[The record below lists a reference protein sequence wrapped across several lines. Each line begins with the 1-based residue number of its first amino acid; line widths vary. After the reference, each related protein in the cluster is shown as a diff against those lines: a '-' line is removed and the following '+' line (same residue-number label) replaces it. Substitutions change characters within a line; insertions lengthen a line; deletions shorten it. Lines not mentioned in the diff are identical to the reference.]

1 MRPASWLCQQQLS
14 QDTVWGHM
22 QVCGSAARALQSSL
36 AWDSCNPV
44 AVRTEMEYD
53 TVLGT
58 QRCGETLWW
67 WSLALHL
74 AGHAGSAA
82 DSLSLQGGRQQAAG
96 QQASADT
103 LAWTM
108 LTRMQQE
115 AGNADSVPAV
125 RVQGDMHSAAQ
136 QWSGRTMD
144 RVEPAGCCAHS
155 RRSLKSLL

>member
-58 QRCGETLWW
+58 RGAARFYGGGRLLCILPVMLVLLRTL
-67 WSLALHL
+67 SACRV
-74 AGHAGSAA
+74 AGS
-82 DSLSLQGGRQQAAG
+82 RQQA
-96 QQASADT
+96 SRP
-103 LAWTM
+103 L
-108 LTRMQQE
+108 LTHWH
-115 AGNADSVPAV
+115 GP
-125 RVQGDMHSAAQ
+125 
-136 QWSGRTMD
+136 
-144 RVEPAGCCAHS
+144 C
-155 RRSLKSLL
+155 